1 LGYAGY
7 FHLGLGAFY
16 GLGAYGAAVLGVN
29 FKLPMI
35 VALIV
40 MPIIGAV
47 ISVII
52 GPLLLRTR
60 DLYFAVAT
68 LALGM
73 IVSDITNNWVSVTGG
88 PMGIGGIPRPGV
100 VGVGNLSIDGR
111 TLPGIFL
118 IVAAVFLLLMVAA
131 AFAQRSNFVLIL
143 RGIKSD
149 DLMTRS
155 FGFETNWYKVSAFAV
170 AGGIASLAGVL
181 YAHIVQYIS
190 PESFTFFTASFQAFV
205 VLAVGGLG
213 SLWGPVLGSIL
224 LTGLPEAL
232 DLDPHVKLIIYGA
245 VLLAVT
251 LLLPKGLASAGQ
263 VVARHLRAGK

>member
-1 LGYAGY
+1 MGSVL
-7 FHLGLGAFY
+7 
-16 GLGAYGAAVLGVN
+16 YGAAVLGQTY
-29 FKLPMI
+29 KLPMI

-40 MPIIGAV
+40 MPVAGAV
-47 ISVII
+47 VSAII

-73 IVSDITNNWVSVTGG
+73 IVSDVTNNWVSVTKG
-88 PMGIGGIPRPGV
+88 PIGIGGIPRPGV
-100 VGVGNLSIDGR
+100 IGVGGLSIDGR
-111 TLPGIFL
+111 TLPGIFV
-118 IVAAVFLLLMVAA
+118 IVSVIFLLLMIAS

-155 FGFETNWYKVSAFAV
+155 LGFKTTWYKVAAFAV
-170 AGGIASLAGVL
+170 SGGIAALAGVL

-190 PESFTFFTASFQAFV
+190 PEPFTFFAASFQAFV

-251 LLLPKGLASAGQ
+251 LLLPQGLASAGQ
-263 VVARHLRAGK
+263 VIARRLKARPQGTSEGK